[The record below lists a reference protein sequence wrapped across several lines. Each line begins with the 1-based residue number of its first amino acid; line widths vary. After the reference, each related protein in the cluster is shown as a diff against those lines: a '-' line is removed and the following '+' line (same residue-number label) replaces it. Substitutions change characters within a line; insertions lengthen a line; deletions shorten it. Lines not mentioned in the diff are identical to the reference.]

1 MKTRET
7 ILNAVKYIGG
17 TILTIGIITFLL
29 GFFVSDSTTMTS
41 IGIGAVI
48 GATFIFLMGVFF
60 VATDEMLEN
69 SDKGI
74 EVVSLKVKKDFLIV
88 KD

>member
-17 TILTIGIITFLL
+17 TILTMGIITFLL
-29 GFFVSDSTTMTS
+29 GFFVSDSITMTS

-74 EVVSLKVKKDFLIV
+74 EVVSLNVKKDFLIV
-88 KD
+88 KE